1 MKTNNNLD
9 ALISERYSKPM
20 SLPFELNETLET
32 IFNHRSCRHYSQE
45 AVPEQTIELMVAAGQ
60 SASNSSN
67 LQSWSVIAIEDPAR
81 RDRLATLSSN
91 QEHIRA
97 CPLFLVWLAD
107 LSRLETLGK
116 RRELPHDGL
125 HYSELLTVGV
135 VDAALAAQNA
145 AVAAESIGLSITY
158 IGGIRNN
165 PIEVAK
171 ELGLPPRIFAVFG
184 MCIGYRHPEKPAAI
198 KPRLPQ
204 KAVLHREQYDALAVQ
219 NAADEYCENMNH
231 FYENQ
236 KMKTRGDWAQ
246 HSLYR
251 IRGAESLNGR
261 DHMLQ
266 ALKVLG
272 FQLR

>member
-1 MKTNNNLD
+1 MP
-9 ALISERYSKPM
+9 R
-20 SLPFELNETLET
+20 
-32 IFNHRSCRHYSQE
+32 
-45 AVPEQTIELMVAAGQ
+45 
-60 SASNSSN
+60 
-67 LQSWSVIAIEDPAR
+67 PAKY
-81 RDRLATLSSN
+81 
-91 QEHIRA
+91 
-97 CPLFLVWLAD
+97 C
-107 LSRLETLGK
+107 LSRSQK
-116 RRELPHDGL
+116 L
-125 HYSELLTVGV
+125 H
-135 VDAALAAQNA
+135 
-145 AVAAESIGLSITY
+145 
-158 IGGIRNN
+158 
-165 PIEVAK
+165 
-171 ELGLPPRIFAVFG
+171 
-184 MCIGYRHPEKPAAI
+184 RHPEKPAAI

-231 FYENQ
+231 FYESQ